1 MRDYEKYIRYRTF
14 PTPWCPGC
22 GIGVTLKAIATA
34 FSELDLDPDDIVAV
48 SGIGCSGR
56 MPTFFNTNTLHTTH
70 GRALT
75 FATGIKLA
83 RPDKN
88 VIVISGDGDSTAIGG
103 NHLIHAARRNIG
115 IKMILINNGIY
126 GMTGGQVSPLTPQK
140 FITETTPYGNIEPKF
155 NVADLLMG
163 ANATFVARETVNR
176 MKPLKDVIKKSIL
189 HKGFSVVEVISNCH
203 VNLGRR
209 NKMKDPISMTKWIAS
224 RTITKSQYDK
234 MTPEERNHK
243 YPVGILHQDTRRL
256 EYSELYYK
264 HIVTAAQEAA
274 KKAPGGFDTKKNNVK
289 YRGDKNE

>member
-22 GIGVTLKAIATA
+22 GMGIVLKSIAMA
-34 FSELDLDPDDIVAV
+34 FAELKIDPDDIVVV

-56 MPTFFNTNTLHTTH
+56 MPTFFNTNTLHVTH

-83 RPDKN
+83 RPEKL
-88 VIVISGDGDSTAIGG
+88 VVVISGDGDALAIGG

-115 IKMILINNGIY
+115 IKMILVNNGIY

-140 FITETTPYGNIEPKF
+140 LVTETTPYGNIEPKF
-155 NVADLLMG
+155 MASELLI
-163 ANATFVARETVNR
+163 AARASFVARETVVR
-176 MKPLKDVIKKSIL
+176 VLPLRNVIKKSFQ

-209 NKMKDPISMTKWIAS
+209 NKMKDPISMNKWIAS
-224 RTITKSQYDK
+224 RSV
-234 MTPEERNHK
+234 TPAEYEKLDDREHK
-243 YPVGILHQDTRRL
+243 YPLGILMEDKERL
-256 EYSELYYK
+256 EYSELYYQ
-264 HIVTAAQEAA
+264 HIVPAAKAEAA
-274 KKAPGGFDTKKNNVK
+274 KSKGAK
-289 YRGDKNE
+289 

>member
-22 GIGVTLKAIATA
+22 GDGVILKAIAMA
-34 FSELDLDPDDIVAV
+34 FSDLKIPPDDIVVV

-56 MPTFFNTNTLHTTH
+56 MPTYFNTNTLHVTH

-83 RPDKN
+83 RPEKL
-88 VIVISGDGDSTAIGG
+88 VVVISGDGDALAIGG

-140 FITETTPYGNIEPKF
+140 FKTETTPYGNIEPNF
-155 NVADLLMG
+155 RASELLI
-163 ANATFVARETVNR
+163 AARASFVARETVVR
-176 MKPLKDVIKKSIL
+176 MLPLKQVIKKSFE
-189 HKGFSVVEVISNCH
+189 HNGFSVVEVISNCH
-203 VNLGRR
+203 INLGRR
-209 NKMKDPISMTKWIAS
+209 NKMKDPIAMDRWIAGRHVTRS
-224 RTITKSQYDK
+224 EYEKLA
-234 MTPEERNHK
+234 PENRKHK
-243 YPVGILHQDTRRL
+243 YPLGVLVEDKERL

-264 HIVTAAQEAA
+264 HIVPAAREAAQKNGEA
-274 KKAPGGFDTKKNNVK
+274 K
-289 YRGDKNE
+289 

>member
-22 GIGVTLKAIATA
+22 GDGIILKSIAMA
-34 FSELDLDPDDIVAV
+34 FAELDLDPDNIVVV

-83 RPDKN
+83 QPDKT
-88 VIVISGDGDSTAIGG
+88 VVVISGDGDAMAIGG

-115 IKMILINNGIY
+115 IKMILVNNGIY

-155 NVADLLMG
+155 QASELLI
-163 ANATFVARETVNR
+163 AARATFVARETVNR
-176 MKPLKDVIKKSIL
+176 MRQLKDVIRKSFE
-189 HKGFSVVEVISNCH
+189 HKGFSVVEAISNCH
-203 VNLGRR
+203 VNLGRK
-209 NKMKDPISMTKWIAS
+209 NKMKDPISMTKWIAE
-224 RTITKSQYDK
+224 RTVTKSQFDK
-234 MTPEERNHK
+234 FTPEERDHK
-243 YPVGILHQDTRRL
+243 YPVGILKEDKKRL
-256 EYSELYYK
+256 EYTELYYK
-264 HIVTAAQEAA
+264 HIIPAAQEGA
-274 KKAPGGFDTKKNNVK
+274 KKEAKK
-289 YRGDKNE
+289 

>member
-1 MRDYEKYIRYRTF
+1 MRDYERYIRYRTF

-22 GIGVTLKAIATA
+22 GIGIVLKSIAMA
-34 FSELDLDPDDIVAV
+34 FAELKIETDNIVVV

-56 MPTFFNTNTLHTTH
+56 MPTYFNTNTLHVTH

-83 RPDKN
+83 RPEKL
-88 VIVISGDGDSTAIGG
+88 VVVISGDGDALAIGG

-115 IKMILINNGIY
+115 IKMILVNNGIY

-155 NVADLLMG
+155 MASELLI
-163 ANATFVARETVNR
+163 AARASFVARETIVR
-176 MKPLKDVIKKSIL
+176 VLPLKNVIKKSFQ

-209 NKMKDPISMTKWIAS
+209 NKMKDPIAMNRWIAGRS
-224 RTITKSQYDK
+224 MAEAGYAKLEDK
-234 MTPEERNHK
+234 EHK
-243 YPVGILHQDTRRL
+243 YPVGILKEDKERL
-256 EYSELYYK
+256 EYSELYYL
-264 HIVTAAQEAA
+264 HIVPAARAGS
-274 KKAPGGFDTKKNNVK
+274 KKEKGAP
-289 YRGDKNE
+289 

>member
-22 GIGVTLKAIATA
+22 GDGIVLKAIAMSFA
-34 FSELDLDPDDIVAV
+34 ELDLDPNDIIVVA
-48 SGIGCSGR
+48 GIGCSGR

-83 RPDKN
+83 RPEKT
-88 VIVISGDGDSTAIGG
+88 VVVISGDGDALAIGG

-126 GMTGGQVSPLTPQK
+126 GMTGGQVSPLTPQH

-155 NVADLLMG
+155 LASELMI
-163 ANATFVARETVNR
+163 AARASFVARETVTH
-176 MKPLKDVIKKSIL
+176 MLPLKQVIKKSFQ

-203 VNLGRR
+203 INLGRK
-209 NKMKDPISMTKWIAS
+209 NKMKDPLTMTKWIEGNS
-224 RTITKSQYDK
+224 FPKSKFEQL
-234 MTPEERNHK
+234 ELSEREGK
-243 YPVGILHQDTRRL
+243 FPVGILAEDKERL
-256 EYSELYYK
+256 EYTELYYQ
-264 HIVTAAQEAA
+264 HIVPTAKERAA
-274 KKAPGGFDTKKNNVK
+274 AVET
-289 YRGDKNE
+289 E

>member
-22 GIGVTLKAIATA
+22 GDGVILKAIAMS
-34 FSELDLDPDDIVAV
+34 FSDLGMEPDDIVVV

-56 MPTFFNTNTLHTTH
+56 MPTFFNTNTLHVTH

-83 RPDKN
+83 RPEKM
-88 VIVISGDGDSTAIGG
+88 VVVISGDGDSLAIGG

-155 NVADLLMG
+155 MASELLI
-163 ANATFVARETVNR
+163 AARATFVARETVVR
-176 MKPLKDVIKKSIL
+176 MAQLKKVIQKSFQ
-189 HKGFSVVEVISNCH
+189 HKGFSVVEAISNCH
-203 VNLGRR
+203 VNLGRK
-209 NKMKDPISMTKWIAS
+209 NKMKDPISMTNWIAGRS
-224 RTITKSQYDK
+224 VPKAKYDK
-234 MTPEERNHK
+234 LALEDREHK
-243 YPVGILHQDTRRL
+243 YPVGILKEDTVRL
-256 EYSELYYK
+256 EYSDLYYK
-264 HIVTAAQEAA
+264 HIVPQA
-274 KKAPGGFDTKKNNVK
+274 KAGA
-289 YRGDKNE
+289 DK

>member
-1 MRDYEKYIRYRTF
+1 MRDYERYIRYRTF

-22 GIGVTLKAIATA
+22 GDGTILKSIAIAFA
-34 FSELDLDPDDIVAV
+34 ELKIEPNDIVVV

-56 MPTFFNTNTLHTTH
+56 MPTYFNTNTLHVTH

-83 RPDKN
+83 QPEKL
-88 VIVISGDGDSTAIGG
+88 VVVISGDGDALAIGG

-155 NVADLLMG
+155 MASELLI
-163 ANATFVARETVNR
+163 AARASFVARETVVR
-176 MKPLKDVIKKSIL
+176 SAPLKNVIRKSFE

-203 VNLGRR
+203 VNLGRKNR
-209 NKMKDPISMTKWIAS
+209 MKDPITMNKWIAS
-224 RTITKSQYDK
+224 RSVTKAEYEKLEDK
-234 MTPEERNHK
+234 DHS
-243 YPVGILHQDTRRL
+243 YPVGILNEDKERL

-264 HIVTAAQEAA
+264 HIVPAAQAA
-274 KKAPGGFDTKKNNVK
+274 AQKKGGAK
-289 YRGDKNE
+289 

>member
-22 GIGVTLKAIATA
+22 GDGIVLKAIAMA
-34 FSELDLDPDDIVAV
+34 FSELKLEPDNIVVV

-83 RPDKN
+83 RPDKM
-88 VIVISGDGDSTAIGG
+88 VVVISGDGDALAIGG

-126 GMTGGQVSPLTPQK
+126 GMTGGQVSPLTPQN

-155 NVADLLMG
+155 MASELLI
-163 ANATFVARETVNR
+163 AAKASFVARETVVR
-176 MKPLKDVIKKSIL
+176 PLPLKQMIKKSFE

-203 VNLGRR
+203 INLGRR
-209 NKMKDPISMTKWIAS
+209 NKLKDPLTMDKWIAS
-224 RTITKSQYDK
+224 RTVTQAEYEKLSTD
-234 MTPEERNHK
+234 ERAHK
-243 YPVGILHQDTRRL
+243 YPIGVLLEDKERL
-256 EYSELYYK
+256 EYTELYFNQVVPSAK
-264 HIVTAAQEAA
+264 AAAA
-274 KKAPGGFDTKKNNVK
+274 KGNTEEK
-289 YRGDKNE
+289 